1 MEFELSEEQT
11 LLKDS
16 VSKYLADNYDFKSR
30 QK

>member
-16 VSKYLADNYDFKSR
+16 VGKYLADNYDFKSG
-30 QK
+30 QE